1 MEEIAR
7 RYVELSEDW
16 ADQLECLFS
25 HISRRRCPIF
35 CVWKGRVKKSVHRV
49 SESFAE

>member
-25 HISRRRCPIF
+25 HMPPEVSDIL
-35 CVWKGRVKKSVHRV
+35 CVERS
-49 SESFAE
+49 S